1 MLEIDSRLSSTDR
14 RNKVL
19 AGVYEKIFWDANG
32 LTQEEFNKVRDL
44 PTAPDE
50 TVSDVVETSLN
61 LGNCKWVGE
70 GENRRLIR
78 DLSSASLKLDSEDEN
93 RLRILVCSSRRE
105 PGELLKNI
113 IREGL
118 GLTSTQG

>member
-32 LTQEEFNKVRDL
+32 LTQEEFDEVKDL
-44 PTAPDE
+44 LTAPGE
-50 TVSDVVETSLN
+50 SVSDVVETSLN
-61 LGNCKWVGE
+61 LGNCKWIGE
-70 GENRRLIR
+70 GENRRLVR
-78 DLSSASLKLDSEDEN
+78 DLSSANLKLDSEDEN
-93 RLRILVCSSRRE
+93 QLRMLVCSSRKE

-118 GLTSTQG
+118 GLASTQG

>member
-1 MLEIDSRLSSTDR
+1 M
-14 RNKVL
+14 
-19 AGVYEKIFWDANG
+19 
-32 LTQEEFNKVRDL
+32 TQEEFNKVRDL
-44 PTAPDE
+44 PTAPGE

-93 RLRILVCSSRRE
+93 RLRILVCSSRKE
-105 PGELLKNI
+105 PGELLKDI

>member
-44 PTAPDE
+44 PTAPGE
-50 TVSDVVETSLN
+50 TVSDVVETSLK